1 MARPDNKSQAQD
13 EFLEKLVAVNRT
25 AKVVKGGRQFGFTA
39 LTVVGDGA
47 GRVGFGFGKAREVPV
62 AISKAMAQARKN
74 MVNVALKNDTLHF
87 AIKGAH
93 GATMV
98 YMQPA
103 SDGTGVIAGGG
114 MRAVLECAGVRNVLA
129 KSYGSRNP
137 INVVRATVNALANV
151 NSPETIAAKR
161 GKTARRDP
169 GLIRT
174 ELRHGE
180 QTDQGHAG
188 EEPRGPVEEHLGV
201 GTRARPAQAA
211 PDGRSRR
218 HAAEPRNDLRRDHL
232 LKVQE

>member
-1 MARPDNKSQAQD
+1 MARPDKQNQAQD

-87 AIKGAH
+87 AIKGEH
-93 GATMV
+93 GATHV

-137 INVVRATVNALANV
+137 INVVRATVNALANAK
-151 NSPETIAAKR
+151 SPEDIAAKR
-161 GKTARRDP
+161 GKS
-169 GLIRT
+169 
-174 ELRHGE
+174 
-180 QTDQGHAG
+180 
-188 EEPRGPVEEHLGV
+188 VEEILG
-201 GTRARPAQAA
+201 
-211 PDGRSRR
+211 
-218 HAAEPRNDLRRDHL
+218 
-232 LKVQE
+232 